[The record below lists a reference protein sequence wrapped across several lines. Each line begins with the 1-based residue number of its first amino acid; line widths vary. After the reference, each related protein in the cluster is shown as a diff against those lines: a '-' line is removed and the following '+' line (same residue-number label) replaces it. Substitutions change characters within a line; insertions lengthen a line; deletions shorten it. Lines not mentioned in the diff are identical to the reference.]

1 MKKKHINAFIIGFM
15 TGILIYGITE
25 NSIMLWGLLP
35 LILIYLLINKDNF
48 KKDFKK
54 GYEDAYKD

>member
-1 MKKKHINAFIIGFM
+1 MSGVLF
-15 TGILIYGITE
+15 YGITQ
-25 NSIMLWGLLP
+25 NTTMLWGLLP
-35 LILIYLLINKDNF
+35 LVFIYLLINKDSF

>member
-1 MKKKHINAFIIGFM
+1 MKKKYINSFIIGFM
-15 TGILIYGITE
+15 TGIAVYGVT
-25 NSIMLWGLLP
+25 NNATVLWALLP
-35 LILIYLLINKDNF
+35 LISIYLLANKDSI

>member
-1 MKKKHINAFIIGFM
+1 MKKKYINPFIVGFM
-15 TGILIYGITE
+15 TGVLIYGVIKNTT
-25 NSIMLWGLLP
+25 MLWGLLP
-35 LILIYLLINKDNF
+35 LIFIYFLINKDNF

>member
-1 MKKKHINAFIIGFM
+1 M
-15 TGILIYGITE
+15 TGIVVYGVMNNATV
-25 NSIMLWGLLP
+25 LWALLP
-35 LILIYLLINKDNF
+35 LIFIYLLVNKDSI

>member
-1 MKKKHINAFIIGFM
+1 MA
-15 TGILIYGITE
+15 GILIYGITE